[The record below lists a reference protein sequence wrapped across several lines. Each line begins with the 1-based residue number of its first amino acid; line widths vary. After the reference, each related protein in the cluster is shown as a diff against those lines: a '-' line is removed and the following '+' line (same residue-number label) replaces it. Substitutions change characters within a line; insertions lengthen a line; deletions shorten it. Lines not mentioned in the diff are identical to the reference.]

1 MQYRLDAKSGNQLS
15 ALGYGC
21 MRFTKKGGS
30 IDQAKAEAELQYA
43 IEQGVNYFD
52 TAYIYPGSE
61 VALGKFL
68 AKGWRD
74 KVYIATKLP
83 HYLVKNLA
91 QADKIFEEELRR
103 LQTDYVDYYL
113 MHMLTDIGGW
123 ERMCDMGIQE
133 WIASRKKSGQ
143 IKQIGFSYHGGTA
156 GFLKILEAYDW
167 DFCQIQ
173 FNYMDEHSQAGL
185 KGLQRAGELGI
196 PVIIME
202 PLRGGR
208 LTHGLPA
215 SAKEVFADAEPR
227 RSPADWALR
236 WIWNHPEVTC
246 ILSGMNAME
255 QIEENCR
262 VATEATPNHLTEN
275 ELAVF
280 DRVRSQIN
288 ASVKVGCTGCG
299 YCMPCPM
306 GVDIPN
312 CFRCYNVYY
321 SDGWFNGIRE
331 YLMGTTFRKTKTN
344 ASLCIGCGKCEQHC
358 PQAIPIRE
366 ELKNT
371 AKTLERLPYKIA
383 RQVAKLVKF

>member
-1 MQYRLDAKSGNQLS
+1 MQYRLDKKSGNQIS

-30 IDQAKAEAELQYA
+30 IDQAKAEQELAYA
-43 IEQGVNYFD
+43 MEQGVNYFD

-68 AKGWRD
+68 AKGNRD

-103 LQTDYVDYYL
+103 LQTDYIDYYL

-123 ERMCDMGIQE
+123 ERMCDMGIRE
-133 WIASRKKSGQ
+133 WIQKRKESGQ
-143 IKQIGFSYHGGTA
+143 IRQIGFSYHGGTA

-185 KGLQRAGELGI
+185 KGLERAGELGI

-208 LTHGLPA
+208 LTNGLPG
-215 SAKEVFADAEPR
+215 SAKEVFAKAEPK

-246 ILSGMNAME
+246 ILSGMNALE

-262 VATEATPNHLTEN
+262 VASEATPGHLTGGD
-275 ELAVF
+275 LAIFEKVKAA
-280 DRVRSQIN
+280 IN
-288 ASVKVGCTGCG
+288 AVTKVGCTGCG
-299 YCMPCPM
+299 YCMPCPR

-321 SDGWFNGIRE
+321 SDGWFNGLRE
-331 YLMGTTFRKTKTN
+331 YFMGTTLRKTKTN
-344 ASLCIGCGKCEQHC
+344 ASLCVGCGKCEQHC
-358 PQAIPIRE
+358 PQSIPIRR
-366 ELKNT
+366 ELKNVS
-371 AKTLERLPYKIA
+371 KTLERLPYKAA
-383 RQVAKLVKF
+383 RLVARLVKF

>member
-1 MQYRLDAKSGNQLS
+1 MQYRLDTKSGNQLS

-133 WIASRKKSGQ
+133 WIANRKKSGQ

>member
-1 MQYRLDAKSGNQLS
+1 MQYRLDKKSGNQIS

-21 MRFTKKGGS
+21 MRFTKKSGS
-30 IDQAKAEAELQYA
+30 IDQAKAEQELTCA
-43 IEQGVNYFD
+43 MEQGVNYFD

-68 AKGWRD
+68 AKGNRD

-103 LQTDYVDYYL
+103 LQTDYIDYYL

-123 ERMCDMGIQE
+123 ERMCDMGIKE
-133 WIASRKKSGQ
+133 WIQKRKESGQ
-143 IKQIGFSYHGGTA
+143 IRQIGFSYHGGTA

-185 KGLQRAGELGI
+185 KGLKRAGELGI

-208 LTHGLPA
+208 LTNGLPG
-215 SAKEVFADAEPR
+215 SAKEVFAKAEPK

-246 ILSGMNAME
+246 ILSGMNAIE

-262 VATEATPNHLTEN
+262 VASAATPGHLTEDD
-275 ELAVF
+275 LAVF
-280 DRVRSQIN
+280 EKVKAAIN
-288 ASVKVGCTGCG
+288 AVTKVGCTGCG
-299 YCMPCPM
+299 YCMPCPR

-321 SDGWFNGIRE
+321 SDGWFNGLRE
-331 YLMGTTFRKTKTN
+331 YFMGTTLRKTKTN
-344 ASLCIGCGKCEQHC
+344 ASLCVGCGKCEQHC
-358 PQAIPIRE
+358 PQSIPIRK
-366 ELKNT
+366 ELKNVT
-371 AKTLERLPYKIA
+371 KTLERLPYKAA
-383 RQVAKLVKF
+383 RLVARLVKF

>member
-1 MQYRLDAKSGNQLS
+1 MQYRLDKKSGNQIS

-21 MRFTKKGGS
+21 MRFTKKSGS
-30 IDQAKAEAELQYA
+30 IDQAKAEQELTYA
-43 IEQGVNYFD
+43 MEQGVNYFD

-68 AKGWRD
+68 AKGNRD

-103 LQTDYVDYYL
+103 LQTDYIDYYL

-123 ERMCDMGIQE
+123 ERMCDMGIKE
-133 WIASRKKSGQ
+133 WIQKRKESGQ
-143 IKQIGFSYHGGTA
+143 IRQIGFSYHGGTA

-185 KGLQRAGELGI
+185 KGLKRAGELGI

-208 LTHGLPA
+208 LTNGLPG
-215 SAKEVFADAEPR
+215 SAKEVFAKAEPK

-246 ILSGMNAME
+246 ILSGMNAIE

-262 VATEATPNHLTEN
+262 VASAATPGHLTEDD
-275 ELAVF
+275 LAVF
-280 DRVRSQIN
+280 EKVKAAIN
-288 ASVKVGCTGCG
+288 AVTKVGCTGCG
-299 YCMPCPM
+299 YCMPCPR

-321 SDGWFNGIRE
+321 SDGWFNGLRE
-331 YLMGTTFRKTKTN
+331 YFMGTTLRKTKTN
-344 ASLCIGCGKCEQHC
+344 ASLCVGCGKCEQHC
-358 PQAIPIRE
+358 PQSIPIRK
-366 ELKNT
+366 ELKNVT
-371 AKTLERLPYKIA
+371 KTLERLPYKAA
-383 RQVAKLVKF
+383 RLVARLVKF

>member
-1 MQYRLDAKSGNQLS
+1 MQYRLDSKSGNQLS

-30 IDQAKAEAELQYA
+30 IDQAKAEAEMQYA

-68 AKGWRD
+68 SKGWRD
-74 KVYIATKLP
+74 RVYIATKLP
-83 HYLVKNLA
+83 HYLVKNLS

-103 LQTDYVDYYL
+103 LQTGYVDYYL

-123 ERMCDMGIQE
+123 KRMCDMGIQE
-133 WIASRKKSGQ
+133 WIAQRKAAGQ

-185 KGLQRAGELGI
+185 AGLKRAGELGI

-208 LTHGLPA
+208 LTHGLP
-215 SAKEVFADAEPR
+215 SAANAVFANAEPK

-262 VATEATPNHLTEN
+262 VATEATPNHLSEN
-275 ELAVF
+275 ELALFAKVKAA
-280 DRVRSQIN
+280 IN

-321 SDGWFNGIRE
+321 SDGWFNGLRE
-331 YLMGTTFRKTKTN
+331 YFMGTTLRKNKTN

>member
-1 MQYRLDAKSGNQLS
+1 MQYRLDKKSGNQIS

-30 IDQAKAEAELQYA
+30 IDQEKAEQELTYA
-43 IEQGVNYFD
+43 MEQGVNYFD

-68 AKGWRD
+68 AKGNRD

-83 HYLVKNLA
+83 HYLVKSLA

-103 LQTDYVDYYL
+103 LQTDYIDYYL

-123 ERMCDMGIQE
+123 ERMCDMGIKE
-133 WIASRKKSGQ
+133 WIQKRKESGQ
-143 IKQIGFSYHGGTA
+143 IRQIGFSYHGGTA

-185 KGLQRAGELGI
+185 KGLKRAGELGI

-208 LTHGLPA
+208 LTNGLPG
-215 SAKEVFADAEPR
+215 SAKEVFAKAEPK

-246 ILSGMNAME
+246 ILSGMNAIE

-262 VATEATPNHLTEN
+262 VASEATPGHLTEDDLSIF
-275 ELAVF
+275 EKVKAA
-280 DRVRSQIN
+280 IN
-288 ASVKVGCTGCG
+288 AVTKVGCTGCG
-299 YCMPCPM
+299 YCMPCPR

-321 SDGWFNGIRE
+321 SDGWFNGLRE
-331 YLMGTTFRKTKTN
+331 YFMGTTLRKTKTN
-344 ASLCIGCGKCEQHC
+344 ASLCVGCGKCEQHC
-358 PQAIPIRE
+358 PQSIPIRK
-366 ELKNT
+366 ELKNVT
-371 AKTLERLPYKIA
+371 KTLERLPYKAA
-383 RQVAKLVKF
+383 RLVARLVKF